1 MNTIGTTILGSPRIG
16 PGREL
21 KRALERY
28 WAGRID
34 TAELLATGRALR
46 TQAWT
51 GQRDAGLDSIPS
63 GTFSHYDHVL
73 DTAELFGALPERFTS
88 LGLSP
93 LDTYFAAARG
103 VQDAP
108 ALEMTKWFDTNYH
121 YLVPELGPDTKFA
134 LTGSKPL
141 DEYREARAL
150 GIETRPVLVGP
161 VTFLLLA
168 KATAPGFKPL
178 ELLDELLPAY
188 AELLRRLRDE
198 GVEWVQLDEPV
209 FAGDRTNAELNA
221 LTRAYHVLAKAQ
233 GRPKILVAGYFGGL
247 GRGLGVLARSPI
259 EAVAVDLI
267 IDESFVDAVAAEGAL
282 RDKEVLAGVVDG
294 RNVWRTDP
302 DRALDKAR
310 KLLGTAA
317 TVSVSTSCSLLH
329 VPYDVERETSLD
341 GRVKGWLAFAQ
352 QKVDEVVL
360 LGRALREE
368 DVDLTAARAAVADRA
383 AATEVTD
390 PRVRERLAAL
400 RPEDAARPPYEQRA
414 AAQQAELDLPP
425 LPTTTIGS
433 FPQTTDVRKA
443 RAALRSG
450 ELDEAGYV
458 AAMHAEIERVV
469 RLQEELGL
477 DVLVHGESERNDMV
491 QYFAEQLDGF
501 AATEFGWVQSYGS
514 RCVRPPI
521 LFGDV
526 SRPAP
531 MTVPWARYAQRLSEK
546 PVKGMLTGP
555 VTILA
560 WSFVRDDQPLAD
572 TALQVALAIR
582 DEVGDLEA
590 AGVRVVQVDE
600 PALRELL
607 PLRAA
612 GHEAYFA
619 WAVRGF
625 RVATSGAADT
635 TQVHTHM
642 CYSEFGEVLP
652 AIDALDAD
660 VTSIEA
666 ARSKME
672 VLDDLSGAGFAR
684 GVGPGV
690 YDIHSPRVPGVEEV
704 ADLLRTAV
712 AAVPAGRLW
721 VNPDCGLKTR
731 GYAEVNPALQN
742 LVAAARQVRAEQA

>member
-1 MNTIGTTILGSPRIG
+1 MTIGTTILGYPRIG
-16 PGREL
+16 PDREL

-28 WAGRID
+28 WAGKID
-34 TAELLATGRALR
+34 EAALLETGRALR
-46 TQAWT
+46 AQTWQDL
-51 GQRDAGLDSIPS
+51 RDAGLDSIPS
-63 GTFSHYDHVL
+63 NTFSHYDQVL
-73 DTAELFGALPERFTS
+73 DTAELFGALPSRFTT

-121 YLVPELGPDTKFA
+121 YLVPELGPDTTFT

-161 VTFLLLA
+161 VTFLLLS
-168 KATAPGFKPL
+168 KGSRTL
-178 ELLDELLPAY
+178 DLLDALLPQY
-188 AELLRRLRDE
+188 VELLRRLHEE
-198 GVEWVQLDEPV
+198 GVEWVQLDEPA
-209 FAGDRTNAELNA
+209 FAADRSEAELNA
-221 LTRAYHVLAKAQ
+221 LIRAYHLLAKETA
-233 GRPKILVAGYFGGL
+233 RPKILVAGYFGGL

-259 EAVAVDLI
+259 DALAVDLVT
-267 IDESFVDAVAAEGAL
+267 DESFVDAVAAEGSL

-302 DRALDKAR
+302 DRALAR
-310 KLLGTAA
+310 AATLLGTAA

-329 VPYDVERETSLD
+329 VPYDVERETGLHPRLKS
-341 GRVKGWLAFAQ
+341 WLAFAK

-360 LGRALREE
+360 LGRALRGE
-368 DVDLTAARAAVADRA
+368 DVDLSGARQAIADRA
-383 AATEVTD
+383 AATELVD
-390 PRVRERLAAL
+390 DQVRARLTSL
-400 RPEDAARPPYEQRA
+400 RPEHTVRSPYAQRA
-414 AAQQAELDLPP
+414 AAQQASLNLPP
-425 LPTTTIGS
+425 LPSTTIGS

-443 RAALRSG
+443 RAAHKAG
-450 ELDEAGYV
+450 TLDDAGYDD
-458 AAMHAEIERVV
+458 AMRAEVERVI

-477 DVLVHGESERNDMV
+477 DVLVHGEPERNDMV
-491 QYFAEQLDGF
+491 QYFAERLSGF
-501 AATEFGWVQSYGS
+501 AATDHGWVQSYGS

-521 LFGDV
+521 LYGDV
-526 SRPAP
+526 SRPVP
-531 MTVPWARYAQRLSEK
+531 MTVSWAQFAQRLTEK

-560 WSFVRDDQPLAD
+560 WSFVRDDQPLGD
-572 TALQVALAIR
+572 TARQVALAIR
-582 DEVGDLEA
+582 DEVHDLES
-590 AGVRVVQVDE
+590 AGIRIVQVDE

-607 PLRAA
+607 PLRASA
-612 GHEAYFA
+612 HEEYFA
-619 WAVRGF
+619 WAVSAF
-625 RVATSGAADT
+625 RLATSGIADS
-635 TQVHTHM
+635 TQIHTHM

-672 VLDDLSGAGFAR
+672 VLTDLDAGGFAR

-690 YDIHSPRVPGVEEV
+690 YDIHSPRVPD
-704 ADLLRTAV
+704 ADEISGLLRTAV
-712 AAVPAGRLW
+712 AAVPADRLW

-731 GYAEVNPALQN
+731 GYAEVDPALRN
-742 LVAAARQVRAEQA
+742 LVTAALEVRAELG